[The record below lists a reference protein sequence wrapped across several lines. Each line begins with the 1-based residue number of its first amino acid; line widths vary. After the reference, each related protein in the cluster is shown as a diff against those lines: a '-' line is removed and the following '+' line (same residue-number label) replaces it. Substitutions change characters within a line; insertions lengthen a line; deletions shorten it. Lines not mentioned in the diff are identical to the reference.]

1 MHQGHTVGL
10 GCQAVWLQGTVCTVT
25 PQNHC
30 PGNKFQPACL
40 PACLVVDPPR
50 RCLRGQVAAG
60 LPERLQGTGSSFQPY
75 SVGPFAPTEQQ
86 AEGEAGR
93 LKDSSEAGGGRH

>member
-10 GCQAVWLQGTVCTVT
+10 GCQAVWLQEQSVLLHHKIIVLET
-25 PQNHC
+25 NSS
-30 PGNKFQPACL
+30 L

-50 RCLRGQVAAG
+50 QCLRGQVAAG

-75 SVGPFAPTEQQ
+75 RVGPFAPTEQQ
-86 AEGEAGR
+86 AEGEAGP